1 MLQEQ
6 LELENACAL
15 TNALEIKDG
24 AFEEPLNATTS
35 LSRDSST
42 EVQRR
47 IPPPWSHRAT
57 ALSHKDACFPTRRS
71 RLRASTSRTCTTFPS
86 QFAVPQ
92 VLASWSTSFHF
103 WCDLALCPEPR
114 NRAGSQLRTAIS
126 RHDSHDNHH
135 DHDHDRPHH
144 DHSLERRHE
153 RPRPRPPT
161 TTRRRRHLFFP
172 PGAHAD

>member
-57 ALSHKDACFPTRRS
+57 ALSHKDAC
-71 RLRASTSRTCTTFPS
+71 
-86 QFAVPQ
+86 
-92 VLASWSTSFHF
+92 
-103 WCDLALCPEPR
+103 LC
-114 NRAGSQLRTAIS
+114 GGVVVDML
-126 RHDSHDNHH
+126 
-135 DHDHDRPHH
+135 
-144 DHSLERRHE
+144 LE
-153 RPRPRPPT
+153 
-161 TTRRRRHLFFP
+161 TTRRRPEEVTFLGLPFEDLPTVLALVERSMW
-172 PGAHAD
+172 AS